1 MISPRMAGLLRLT
14 RWQDHLLFTI
24 PATLLGVNMALDAP
38 NQSPDARVL
47 LVLAANSLAV
57 TFAFMVNDIEDA
69 PDDARDPERAARN
82 AVAIGAITPR
92 TGWIASGVVGM
103 LALGLFA
110 GVNAL
115 TLRTGALTLLL
126 GWLYSWRAVR
136 LKALPVID
144 VIAHLLMLS
153 SLLFL
158 AGYFAFKRDL
168 GAAWWITAGVG
179 FISAYGQLYNQLRD
193 YDMDQAAGLRNTAS
207 VLGARYTQWAMYV
220 CLAAGIMCLG
230 ISALVGLW
238 PVWLML
244 ILLGSSP
251 VLLLVRADTD
261 MRGTAA
267 LDITGRA
274 QLGAMVMATLTMIV
288 WLVVAGID

>member
-1 MISPRMAGLLRLT
+1 MISPRIAGLLRLT
-14 RWQDHLLFTI
+14 RWPDHLLFTI
-24 PATLLGVNMALDAP
+24 PATLLGANMALDAP
-38 NQSPDARVL
+38 GQSPDARVF
-47 LVLAANSLAV
+47 LVLAANVLAV

-82 AVAIGAITPR
+82 AVASGAVTPR
-92 TGWIASGVVGM
+92 AGWIASGAVGM

-126 GWLYSWRAVR
+126 GWFYSWRAVR
-136 LKALPVID
+136 LKALPMID
-144 VIAHLLMLS
+144 VVAHLLMLS

-158 AGYFAFKRDL
+158 AGYFAYARDP
-168 GAAWWITAGVG
+168 GAAWWVTAGVG

-193 YDMDQAAGLRNTAS
+193 YDLDQAAGLRNTAS
-207 VLGARYTQWAMYV
+207 VLGARHTQWAMYV
-220 CLAAGIMCLG
+220 CLAAGIICLG
-230 ISALVGLW
+230 ISAVIGLW
-238 PVWLML
+238 PFWLVL
-244 ILLGSSP
+244 ILLGASP
-251 VLLLVRADTD
+251 VLLLFKADTD

-274 QLGAMVMATLTMIV
+274 QLGAMMIATIAMVV

>member
-1 MISPRMAGLLRLT
+1 MISSRIAGLLRLT

-24 PATLLGVNMALDAP
+24 PATLLGVNMALNAP
-38 NQSPDARVL
+38 DQSPDARVF
-47 LVLAANSLAV
+47 LVLAANVLAV

-82 AVAIGAITPR
+82 AVASGAIAPR
-92 TGWIASGVVGM
+92 AGWITSGGVGM

-110 GVNAL
+110 SVNAL
-115 TLRTGALTLLL
+115 TLRAGALMLLL

-136 LKALPVID
+136 LKALPLID
-144 VIAHLLMLS
+144 VIVHLLMLS

-158 AGYFAFKRDL
+158 AGYFTYRRDPDT
-168 GAAWWITAGVG
+168 AWWVAAGVG

-207 VLGARYTQWAMYV
+207 VLGARYTQLAMYV
-220 CLAAGIMCLG
+220 CLAAGVICLG
-230 ISALVGLW
+230 ISAVIGLW
-238 PVWLML
+238 PFWLVL
-244 ILLGSSP
+244 ILLGSLP
-251 VLLLVRADTD
+251 VLLLSKANTD

-274 QLGAMVMATLTMIV
+274 QLGAMMVATISMIV
-288 WLVVAGID
+288 WLFVAGIG

>member
-1 MISPRMAGLLRLT
+1 LT

-24 PATLLGVNMALDAP
+24 PVTLLGVNMALDAP
-38 NQSPDARVL
+38 DQSPDARVF
-47 LVLAANSLAV
+47 LVLAANVLAV

-82 AVAIGAITPR
+82 AVASGTITPR
-92 TGWIASGVVGM
+92 AGWIASGGVGM

-115 TLRTGALTLLL
+115 TLRTGAQTLLL

-136 LKALPVID
+136 LKALPLID

-158 AGYFAFKRDL
+158 AGYFAYGRDV
-168 GAAWWITAGVG
+168 GSAWWVTAGVG

-193 YDMDQAAGLRNTAS
+193 YDTDQAAGLRNTAS
-207 VLGARYTQWAMYV
+207 VLGTRHTQWAMYV
-220 CLAAGIMCLG
+220 CLAAGIICLG
-230 ISALVGLW
+230 ISVVIGLW
-238 PVWLML
+238 PVWLVL

-251 VLLLVRADTD
+251 VLLLFRAGTD

-274 QLGAMVMATLTMIV
+274 QLGAMVMATITMIV
-288 WLVVAGID
+288 WLVEAGID